1 MMSKQ
6 LFLAAATLALAS
18 AQKFHGREEIECE
31 KEHAVMGVGGRCHC
45 GKGFKM
51 QRLEPNALGEHQEC
65 VPTSMFNP
73 APQCPIGHEC
83 GREVRP
89 PALLPLLPAVNRGRC
104 RDALLTYTLVPSFSL
119 SHTLSC
125 TAVLRRHRQ

>member
-6 LFLAAATLALAS
+6 LFLAAATLALVS

-83 GREVRP
+83 GRECFDGLDMTATAPKIATTKIASLTRAPAANAPQRP
-89 PALLPLLPAVNRGRC
+89 TTARE
-104 RDALLTYTLVPSFSL
+104 PSAS
-119 SHTLSC
+119 
-125 TAVLRRHRQ
+125 AP